1 MRRVV
6 SLSLPT
12 WPTDRLRRS
21 MGASAPPPD
30 APLVLVGR
38 DGRKRM
44 VLAADAAAQGFGL
57 HPGMAVAKAQALVAE
72 LTVMDADREA
82 DDLALDRLALWALRR
97 YAPIVAPD
105 PPDGLMIDIAGASH
119 LKGGEAALLDDLTER
134 LASAGIHAR
143 TAVAPSYGA
152 AHALARFGGEDRIVA
167 EDEIAD
173 RLSPLPVAALRLTP
187 VTVEG
192 LRRLGFEIGSASG
205 RGRR

>member
-1 MRRVV
+1 
-6 SLSLPT
+6 
-12 WPTDRLRRS
+12 

-44 VLAADAAAQGFGL
+44 VLAADAAAQGLGL

-72 LTVMDADREA
+72 LTVMDADRDA

-119 LKGGEAALLDDLTER
+119 LKGGEAALLDDLTGR
-134 LASAGIHAR
+134 L
-143 TAVAPSYGA
+143 
-152 AHALARFGGEDRIVA
+152 GGHPR
-167 EDEIAD
+167 AD
-173 RLSPLPVAALRLTP
+173 RRRTVLWRSPCARAVRRRSQDRRRRRDRGPPEPFADRRAAPDARD
-187 VTVEG
+187 G
-192 LRRLGFEIGSASG
+192 
-205 RGRR
+205 